1 MIATQTAVVCD
12 VCGVPVDASYFDDS
26 SIVDAPLQG
35 EEVVLARY
43 ELHPNYCGE
52 LQYFAQFT
60 DAYAANP
67 AEVVTPGLEWQ
78 IRSDGQPLAPWLT
91 FDRIINPWG
100 LNGFPVHIR
109 LREGCR
115 LEFVVRRPSR
125 GVVIELVRSAGDV
138 ARVGGRLVGRYWY
151 NAAFGGR

>member
-1 MIATQTAVVCD
+1 MIATRTETLCD
-12 VCGVPVDASYFDDS
+12 VCGVPLDASYFDDS
-26 SIVDAPLQG
+26 SIVAMPTTFGQ
-35 EEVVLARY
+35 EVVLARY

-60 DAYAANP
+60 TAHATDP
-67 AEVVTPGLEWQ
+67 AEVATPGLEWQ

-91 FDRIINPWG
+91 FDRIVNPWG
-100 LNGFPVHIR
+100 LNGFPVHVR

-115 LEFVVRRPSR
+115 LEFVVRVT
-125 GVVIELVRSAGDV
+125 GTDDILLVHNAAGI

-151 NAAFGGR
+151 NPAFGGR